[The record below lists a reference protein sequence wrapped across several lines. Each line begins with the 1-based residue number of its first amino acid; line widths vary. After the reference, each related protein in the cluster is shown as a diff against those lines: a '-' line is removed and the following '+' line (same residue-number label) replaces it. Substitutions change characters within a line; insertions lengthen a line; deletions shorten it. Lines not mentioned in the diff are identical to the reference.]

1 MMTPTQR
8 KHRFALDRQRR
19 ETDVFL
25 AIAQAYGATTSAS
38 DQQHVAAALEAM
50 TSLIEG
56 ARKSRIKE
64 VKTEKLIAKL
74 LENEASHSR

>member
-25 AIAQAYGATTSAS
+25 AIAQAYGASTSAS
-38 DQQHVAAALEAM
+38 DQKHVAAALKSM
-50 TSLIEG
+50 TSMIDG
-56 ARKSRIKE
+56 AHKSRIKE
-64 VKTEKLIAKL
+64 VKTEKLIAEL
-74 LENEASHSR
+74 LEIEASHSR